1 MQERKQ
7 QGHGTTP
14 VAPRYPAQQVN
25 SKDRFFR
32 MMIQHLRIENMAIMD
47 AVAVDFAPGWTAITG
62 ETGAGKSLLLEA
74 ISHVFG
80 AKLSPKA
87 LLKAGTTRGSIELT
101 LAVETS
107 APNWSA
113 IAALLYEQGV
123 EIDPTDDSLVLR
135 REWTESTSRFRIQ
148 GVLVSREA
156 MAQLRPWV
164 IEAHQQHE
172 LLSLLTESTQRRWL
186 DAFGDEGFRLL
197 KSQVAQAYGAWQ
209 LAEKA
214 HAEFMAQQATLAQQ
228 RLQDE
233 LAWEALDAAQLLDP
247 DEDDKLSTLAKQ
259 LDARESLLHQSQR
272 LLRCLDNDS
281 TSPEEG
287 LPGALHRLQ
296 NAAGIAEKLSRL
308 SASNAE
314 DANGPRQWANTL
326 ELLVE
331 QCRALTHAIDSFS
344 DDLTN
349 APQSLD
355 TVMERLNTLDGLKRR
370 FGQSLPELIATYDTL
385 GERLSAMNDP
395 VAHADQLQQA
405 VTIAKTTFLTHAT
418 ALHDARQAMAT
429 EKAQTITPL
438 LQALHLPDC
447 QFGIVLQ
454 DAPPSVDGIDRVQFT
469 FQANPGQPSRPLA
482 DVASGGEL
490 ARVMLV
496 LKVLSADRLG
506 ASTLLFDEMDTGMSG
521 PTLQQVA
528 QHLAQL
534 GQQRQVLCITHQPL
548 IAARAPHHLHVQK
561 GLTQSGELAV
571 WVQAL
576 TEGNVASEAR
586 VAVLAK
592 LTGGVQ
598 MGALG
603 TDEATGEAAPA
614 FATTFAEQLLAQ
626 L

>member
-1 MQERKQ
+1 
-7 QGHGTTP
+7 
-14 VAPRYPAQQVN
+14 
-25 SKDRFFR
+25 

-47 AVAVDFAPGWTAITG
+47 AVAVDFSPGWTAITG

-107 APNWSA
+107 DPNWPS
-113 IAALLYEQGV
+113 IAALLEEQGV
-123 EIDPTDDSLVLR
+123 ELDPTDDSMVLR
-135 REWTESTSRFRIQ
+135 REWTEATSRFRIQ

-172 LLSLLTESTQRRWL
+172 LLSLLTEATQRRWL
-186 DAFGDEGFRLL
+186 DAFGDSAFQGL

-209 LAEKA
+209 QAEKA
-214 HAEFMAQQATLAQQ
+214 HAEFVAQQATLAQQ

-233 LAWEALDAAQLLDP
+233 LAWEVLDSAQLLDP
-247 DEDDKLSTLAKQ
+247 EEDTKLSTLAQQ
-259 LDARESLLHQSQR
+259 LDARDTLLHHAQG
-272 LLRCLDNDS
+272 LMRCLDNDS

-296 NAAGIAEKLSRL
+296 QATGVAEKLARL
-308 SASNAE
+308 SATT
-314 DANGPRQWANTL
+314 DASDETSSPRAWASMLETL
-326 ELLVE
+326 VA
-331 QCRALTHAIDSFS
+331 QCRDLTHAVESFA
-344 DDLTN
+344 DDLAN

-355 TVMERLNTLDGLKRR
+355 TVMERLHTLEGLKRR

-385 GERLSAMNDP
+385 GERLSAMSDP
-395 VAHADQLQQA
+395 VAYAEQLQQA
-405 VTIAKTTFLTHAT
+405 VISTKATFLTHAT
-418 ALHDARQAMAT
+418 ALHEVRQAMAT
-429 EKAQTITPL
+429 EKAHTITPL

-454 DAPPSVDGIDRVQFT
+454 DAPPSADGIDRVQFA

-496 LKVLSADRLG
+496 LKVLSADHLG

-528 QHLAQL
+528 HHLAQL
-534 GQQRQVLCITHQPL
+534 GQHRQVLCITHQPL

-561 GLTQSGELAV
+561 GLTPAGELAV
-571 WVQAL
+571 WVQSL

-598 MGALG
+598 VGGIAS
-603 TDEATGEAAPA
+603 GEAAPA

-626 L
+626 S